1 MVSEQTSIEDNMTT
15 TEILN
20 YFAGNT
26 VYSFSGTA
34 QELQQLQITTNNS
47 YNYIK
52 VDNIIYFVAEH
63 EVTDLRATKLTVE

>member
-1 MVSEQTSIEDNMTT
+1 MTK

-20 YFAGNT
+20 YFAGNI
-26 VYSFSGTA
+26 VYQFNGTN
-34 QELQQLQITTNNS
+34 QQLEQLQINTNNS

-63 EVTDLRATKLTVE
+63 EVTDSSATQLILE

>member
-1 MVSEQTSIEDNMTT
+1 MTK

-20 YFAGNT
+20 YFVDRV
-26 VYSFSGTA
+26 VYQFNGTA
-34 QELQQLQITTNNS
+34 QELQQLQTDTNNS

-63 EVTDLRATKLTVE
+63 EVADSRVTKLTLE